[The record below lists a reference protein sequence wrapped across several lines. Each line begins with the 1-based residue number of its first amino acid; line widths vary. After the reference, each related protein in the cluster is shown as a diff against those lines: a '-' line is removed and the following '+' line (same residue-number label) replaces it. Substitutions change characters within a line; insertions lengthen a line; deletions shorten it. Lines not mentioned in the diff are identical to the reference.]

1 MTTQTKEPIEL
12 DCIGMKCPRPI
23 IEIAKLARKKPGSLL
38 HVKANDL
45 AFESDVNAWV
55 DNSGASILHLE
66 KEGDVI
72 NVQIQLAE

>member
-1 MTTQTKEPIEL
+1 MTTQKKEPIEL
-12 DCIGMKCPRPI
+12 DCIGMRCPRPI
-23 IEIAKLARKKPGSLL
+23 IEIAKLARKEPGSLL

-55 DNSGASILHLE
+55 DNCGASILNLE

-72 NVQIQLAE
+72 LVQIQLAE